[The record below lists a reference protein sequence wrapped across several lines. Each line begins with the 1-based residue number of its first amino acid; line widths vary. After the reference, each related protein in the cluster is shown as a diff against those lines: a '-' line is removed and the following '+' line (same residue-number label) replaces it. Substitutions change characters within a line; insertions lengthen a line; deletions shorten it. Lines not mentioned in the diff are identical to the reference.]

1 MPTQT
6 IKVKQPK
13 NTSAKNKFVQSLDS
27 DELQAMEIIKQEFKD
42 AFWIEQTNGFLDFSQ
57 KKNK

>member
-1 MPTQT
+1 MPVQT

-13 NTSAKNKFVQSLDS
+13 NTSAKNTFIQSLDE
-27 DELQAMEIIKQEFKD
+27 DELHAMEIINQEFKD

-57 KKNK
+57 KKK